1 MGVNGKKKRGGRK
14 GFKYEGVE
22 AGEQREGA
30 WEGLARES
38 EMEEGRSGGRQSGLV
53 SCAQVP

>member
-1 MGVNGKKKRGGRK
+1 MDGKKKRGGRK

-22 AGEQREGA
+22 AREQCEGA
-30 WEGLARES
+30 LGGLARES